1 MLTRN
6 CGFSEDGKRLKPITG
21 NKLKETKKIDPARTS
36 VATGFFNAFSRSGA

>member
-6 CGFSEDGKRLKPITG
+6 CGFSEDGKRLNPITG
-21 NKLKETKKIDPARTS
+21 KRLKEIKNIVPARTS